1 MAAATVPTLAAG
13 EAALSGWLLGVLTG
27 VALLNLIAWW
37 STRSALY
44 ALFALFVGCS
54 ALRWAA
60 IDGLLPALLHT
71 DDAALIQR
79 LGDTLQGA
87 QAVIGSLCQMHWLQ
101 LHRRLPWLRR
111 YYQGAGVGVGVLA
124 MGAAWTPYFSA
135 VVVPQML
142 NLLLAPLLS
151 WPAYRALWRSS
162 TLSERALAIVLPLHF
177 FVMWPAVGARLEL
190 LAFQPWMMELVRWSV
205 LPVVLVLHASMAL
218 QTRDAQRARDA
229 AQQRA
234 ATAQADAQRERHAR
248 EEQQRFLGM
257 VAHEVRTPVAVID
270 AATHSLRLLDHM
282 QVDPAQRRQRYD
294 RIAQAVARMSALMEL
309 TEAQERLHSGPGSL
323 QDEVL
328 DLQALTHQAL
338 ALQAPEQAA
347 RVQFS
352 AAPALP
358 AWPQVRGDARL
369 LLFALLNLLDNAL
382 KYAHPGTP
390 SISTSTCARRAAAPS
405 RGCAGAFATMA
416 PALHPRSRPSFS
428 INSCVWTK
436 PVPILAWDWVWPWH
450 VTLPSA
456 TAAAC
461 NCSPNGYKVPVL
473 SCSYLQPPPSMRHD
487 LHPLACSHTD
497 CLG

>member
-234 ATAQADAQRERHAR
+234 ATALADAQRERHAR

-282 QVDPAQRRQRYD
+282 QVDPAQRSQRYD

-390 SISTSTCARRAAAPS
+390 IHIHLNVRAQGRSAQP
-405 RGCAGAFATMA
+405 GLCWCICDHGPGIA
-416 PALHPRSRPSFS
+416 PAKQAVIFDKFVRLDETSAHPGLGLG
-428 INSCVWTK
+428 
-436 PVPILAWDWVWPWH
+436 LALARDIAQRH
-450 VTLPSA
+450 GGSLQ
-456 TAAAC
+456 
-461 NCSPNGYKVPVL
+461 
-473 SCSYLQPPPSMRHD
+473 LQPEWVQGASFELFLPATPSH
-487 LHPLACSHTD
+487 HAP
-497 CLG
+497 